1 MSQRFVL
8 VPLLFVIYI
17 NTPID
22 VVQHSDL
29 FLFAD
34 DNKLLKIIFN
44 EEDTVPMQKGIDS
57 GFSWTL
63 NSILFHHNKCFTK
76 HISSKLNETITH
88 AYTVSN
94 RILENK
100 SELKDL
106 RILIDKHLRFSNHI
120 AENINRAKQIIHLD
134 MCNFNLL
141 YKSLVRP
148 HLEYGN
154 IIWSTFLKSDINLL
168 ENTQCRATHFIPN
181 INKLSYH
188 ERLEKL
194 HLPTLF

>member
-1 MSQRFVL
+1 MSQGFVL

-17 NTPID
+17 NTAID
-22 VVQHSDL
+22 VFQNSDL

-57 GFSWTL
+57 VFSWTL
-63 NSILFHHNKCFTK
+63 NSILFHPNKCFTK

-88 AYTVSN
+88 PYTMN
-94 RILENK
+94 NKILENK

-106 RILIDKHLRFSNHI
+106 CILIDEHLRFSNHI
-120 AENINRAKQIIHLD
+120 AENVIKAKQVIHLD

-148 HLEYGN
+148 HLEDGN
-154 IIWSTFLKSDINLL
+154 IIWSAFLKSDINLL
-168 ENTQCRATHFIPN
+168 ENTQSRATHFIPN

>member
-1 MSQRFVL
+1 MSQGFVL

-22 VVQHSDL
+22 VFQHSDL

-57 GFSWTL
+57 VFSWTL
-63 NSILFHHNKCFTK
+63 HSILFHPNKCFTK

-88 AYTVSN
+88 AYTMNN

-106 RILIDKHLRFSNHI
+106 CILIDEHLRFSNRI
-120 AENINRAKQIIHLD
+120 AENVNKAKQVIHLD

-148 HLEYGN
+148 HLEDGN
-154 IIWSTFLKSDINLL
+154 IISSTFLKSDINLL